1 LSKRPILYFDL
12 GSPYAH
18 LALARAPAV
27 LGEEP
32 RPQPVLLG
40 AIFARR
46 GFGSWAATGA
56 REGRIAEL
64 EARAARYGVP
74 LRWPAVWP
82 ADGLKAMRAATW
94 AKREG
99 RGAAFA
105 RAAFAAQFAAGAD
118 IADVAVLA
126 ECAREAGLDAG
137 ELPEALRD
145 GAVKQELREATEAAW
160 SAGVR
165 GVPSVQIGEA
175 IFFGDDQLELAAL
188 ALADRA
194 GSSAPTE

>member
-1 LSKRPILYFDL
+1 MYFDL

-18 LALARAPAV
+18 LALSRAPAV

-32 RPQPVLLG
+32 LLQPVLLG

-46 GFGSWAATGA
+46 GFGSWSATPA

-64 EARAARYGVP
+64 EARAERYGLP
-74 LRWPAVWP
+74 LRWPTVWP

-94 AKREG
+94 AKQEG

-105 RAAFAAQFAAGAD
+105 KATFAAHFVAGAD
-118 IADVAVLA
+118 IADVEVLA

-137 ELPEALRD
+137 MLPKALED
-145 GAVKQELREATEAAW
+145 AAVKQELREATDAAW
-160 SAGVR
+160 EAGVR
-165 GVPSVQIGEA
+165 GVPSMRIGEA
-175 IFFGDDQLELAAL
+175 IFFGDDQLELAAFTL
-188 ALADRA
+188 AGRA
-194 GSSAPTE
+194 G